1 MKISKTHSSASFLA
15 ALCFELV
22 RIISAACLSIF
33 SSSGSVSPFPKA
45 ESAPFNLY
53 ETSVTRSSCVL
64 FTQCRGIALAYT
76 ELFSLQFQIL
86 LNAISH
92 LKIKKEESSPL
103 YYNFFVYICQ
113 FLLYFH
119 KSFFS
124 KRSKSESVIVD
135 FTFSSKSF
143 MIGESDFFS
152 FFDIIQ
158 SASVISSFVPTHSK
172 GFIPSIQS
180 NSLKS
185 GMRSTFSKRS
195 AQKMS
200 LTSDFSIKA
209 LSIV

>member
-1 MKISKTHSSASFLA
+1 MSKRSHFVHFYSRFL
-15 ALCFELV
+15 
-22 RIISAACLSIF
+22 I
-33 SSSGSVSPFPKA
+33 
-45 ESAPFNLY
+45 
-53 ETSVTRSSCVL
+53 
-64 FTQCRGIALAYT
+64 
-76 ELFSLQFQIL
+76 
-86 LNAISH
+86 
-92 LKIKKEESSPL
+92 
-103 YYNFFVYICQ
+103 
-113 FLLYFH
+113 YFH

-143 MIGESDFFS
+143 RIGESDFFS

-185 GMRSTFSKRS
+185 GMRSAFSKRS
-195 AQKMS
+195 AQKIS